1 MNKVALVEDNKDDI
15 ARFQMVFAEY
25 CKNNNL
31 PFELTVY
38 ENGADFISAYK
49 KQFDL
54 LFLDIELP
62 DSNGIELA
70 KSIRE
75 SGDSAVIVFLTNMAQ
90 FAIKGYEVDAIDF
103 ILKPLV
109 PNIFM
114 AKMKKFAAAV
124 MSNQSS
130 EINLLINNGK
140 RVIRSSDIVY
150 VEVIKH
156 DLSFHTVN
164 GVFTER
170 CSLKEVESR
179 LSKSH
184 FSRPNYCYLVNLRYV
199 VAIEKFDVIL
209 STGDALQIS
218 RNRKKEFIDDFSRF
232 LGGSF

>member
-1 MNKVALVEDNKDDI
+1 MWIIKGMNKVALVEDNKDDI

-75 SGDSAVIVFLTNMAQ
+75 SGDCAVIVFLTNMAQ

-103 ILKPLV
+103 IRRYYNKDY
-109 PNIFM
+109 
-114 AKMKKFAAAV
+114 AAV
-124 MSNQSS
+124 D
-130 EINLLINNGK
+130 ERL
-140 RVIRSSDIVY
+140 VI
-150 VEVIKH
+150 
-156 DLSFHTVN
+156 
-164 GVFTER
+164 
-170 CSLKEVESR
+170 
-179 LSKSH
+179 
-184 FSRPNYCYLVNLRYV
+184 
-199 VAIEKFDVIL
+199 
-209 STGDALQIS
+209 
-218 RNRKKEFIDDFSRF
+218 
-232 LGGSF
+232 